1 MLSLA
6 IETLDARQFRFV
18 ALGTFTP
25 CLLRP

>member
-6 IETLDARQFRFV
+6 IEAFDARQVHFV